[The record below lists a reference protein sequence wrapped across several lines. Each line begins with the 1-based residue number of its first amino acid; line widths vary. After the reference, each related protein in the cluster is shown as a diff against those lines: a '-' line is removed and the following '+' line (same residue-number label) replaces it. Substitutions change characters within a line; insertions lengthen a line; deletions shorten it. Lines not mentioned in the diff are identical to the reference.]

1 MSIAV
6 NFAEKKIMKSP
17 AILSVSKKFYADI
30 LTRVSVALSFSPSS
44 VEEAMRI
51 INAYLSGRL
60 VGTDN
65 QSAMIAFNMIK
76 PEIDRAM
83 LRSQRARE
91 RAKSRREMK
100 TQNETTA
107 PVEKAEQRAEPVSSL
122 PQVVAEPSG
131 VRLSRRERRA
141 AGRNSTSGKMKW
153 RSLV

>member
-1 MSIAV
+1 
-6 NFAEKKIMKSP
+6 MKSP

-91 RAKSRREMK
+91 RARSRREMK

-107 PVEKAEQRAEPVSSL
+107 PAEKPSNVPSLSLRCRRSWPNRPVFVFHVVNAGL
-122 PQVVAEPSG
+122 PDVTAHPERRNG
-131 VRLSRRERRA
+131 GRLSDA
-141 AGRNSTSGKMKW
+141 Q
-153 RSLV
+153 SL

>member
-1 MSIAV
+1 
-6 NFAEKKIMKSP
+6 
-17 AILSVSKKFYADI
+17 
-30 LTRVSVALSFSPSS
+30 
-44 VEEAMRI
+44 MRI

-91 RAKSRREMK
+91 RARSRREMK

-107 PVEKAEQRAEPVSSL
+107 SAEKAEQRAESVSSL

-141 AGRNSTSGKMKW
+141 AGRNSTSGKKKW